1 MTQLDF
7 YTTTTL
13 AQAAGVDPGYIRQL
27 LIAKRIKGEKPGG
40 RDWIIAK
47 EEGDC
52 WLATRKS
59 DAEEPELED

>member
-1 MTQLDF
+1 MTQFDF

-27 LIAKRIKGEKPGG
+27 LIAERIKGTKSG

-47 EEGDC
+47 EEGDR
-52 WLATRKS
+52 WLATRES
-59 DAEEPELED
+59 DVEETKLED

>member
-13 AQAAGVDPGYIRQL
+13 AQAAGVDPGWIRQL
-27 LIAKRIKGEKPGG
+27 LIAERIKGTKSG

-47 EEGDC
+47 EEGDR
-52 WLATRKS
+52 WLAARES
-59 DAEEPELED
+59 EAEETELED

>member
-1 MTQLDF
+1 MTQFDF

-13 AQAAGVDPGYIRQL
+13 AQAAGVDPGWIRQL
-27 LIAKRIKGEKPGG
+27 LIAERIKGTKSG

-47 EEGDC
+47 EEGDR

-59 DAEEPELED
+59 EAEGTRLED